1 MDEILLYKRKLERE
15 KAARLE
21 AERLLEA
28 KAIELFE
35 ANQKLR
41 KMNLALEEEVSRK
54 TKDLKAQ
61 KRYYQNLV
69 DLAQDIIFLADS
81 EGHFTYVNP
90 IAEQITGIAAES
102 LIGRHF
108 TDLLKEEDRE
118 KIGGFYLE
126 QIDRKESLTYLE
138 FPMLDS
144 RGKEIWVGQKVNLI
158 IEDGEVREVMGIARD
173 ITEQRENQ
181 QKLSNL
187 NSRLR
192 TILENLTEAVLVEDQ
207 NRRIVLVNQ
216 RFCDLFEIPVPP
228 EQLIGA
234 DCSQSAEQA
243 KHLFADPDQ
252 FVKDIEGLLAD
263 QKLEVAELINMQ
275 DDRIVERDYIPIYRE
290 DLYAGHMWRY
300 QDVTEKIRAERKI
313 RESEEK
319 YRGIIENMELGLMEV
334 DPDGM
339 ITKPYP
345 IFCQMTGYQQEEL
358 LGEKADD
365 VFLTPEWK
373 AFMERQNQKRREGQ
387 TSVYEVQIKR
397 KDGKLVW
404 VLISGA
410 PFYDEK
416 GKVAGSIGIHYD
428 ISEQKQLQKELEE
441 ARQQAEKAR
450 DAEKEFLANMSHEI
464 RNPINSII
472 GLTHLLFDT
481 ASSPEQLNYLNDIKY
496 ASDILL
502 ALVSD
507 ILDISKIA
515 EGKMEPAPRLFNLS
529 ELVIGIVKT
538 MQFRTDEKDVTLD
551 YRLAPNIPDQ
561 LIGDATFLN
570 QILLNLIGN
579 AVKFTQQGSVFLS
592 VEGKQEGE
600 TLWTKFVVEDT
611 GIGIPAEKKESIF
624 ERFSQAG
631 KVTRSHYGGT
641 GLGLPITKK
650 LVEIQGGEIEVESE
664 VGKGTAFTFCLPF
677 QIPKREVSSVK
688 EMARGRDILE
698 QKLHVLVV
706 EDNELNRHYLEKVL
720 SNWGY
725 SYSSAGHG
733 QEALLK
739 LSEEHFDLVLMD
751 IRMPVMDG
759 YEATIHLRN
768 STDNPNR
775 NVPVIA
781 LTASALLDEKEK
793 ALNAGMN
800 EHLCKPFTPDQLAQ
814 KLQDFFTERKETK
827 EEVLPEE
834 KHFGQPFDHA
844 LLEELYGGDKDHI
857 QLMFELFKQNTPQEL
872 DMLEKGLEESDLIG
886 CTSILHKIK
895 PNFQMI
901 GVPELS
907 EYAGELETLLKSDK
921 PPENWQEDC
930 RSFIRKAQEI
940 LDQLKV
946 FKK

>member
-345 IFCQMTGYQQEEL
+345 IFCQMTGYQPEEL
-358 LGEKADD
+358 LGKKADD
-365 VFLTPEWK
+365 VFLNEEWK

-397 KDGKLVW
+397 KDGK
-404 VLISGA
+404 
-410 PFYDEK
+410 
-416 GKVAGSIGIHYD
+416 
-428 ISEQKQLQKELEE
+428 
-441 ARQQAEKAR
+441 
-450 DAEKEFLANMSHEI
+450 
-464 RNPINSII
+464 
-472 GLTHLLFDT
+472 
-481 ASSPEQLNYLNDIKY
+481 
-496 ASDILL
+496 
-502 ALVSD
+502 
-507 ILDISKIA
+507 
-515 EGKMEPAPRLFNLS
+515 
-529 ELVIGIVKT
+529 
-538 MQFRTDEKDVTLD
+538 
-551 YRLAPNIPDQ
+551 
-561 LIGDATFLN
+561 
-570 QILLNLIGN
+570 
-579 AVKFTQQGSVFLS
+579 
-592 VEGKQEGE
+592 
-600 TLWTKFVVEDT
+600 
-611 GIGIPAEKKESIF
+611 
-624 ERFSQAG
+624 
-631 KVTRSHYGGT
+631 
-641 GLGLPITKK
+641 
-650 LVEIQGGEIEVESE
+650 
-664 VGKGTAFTFCLPF
+664 
-677 QIPKREVSSVK
+677 
-688 EMARGRDILE
+688 
-698 QKLHVLVV
+698 
-706 EDNELNRHYLEKVL
+706 
-720 SNWGY
+720 
-725 SYSSAGHG
+725 
-733 QEALLK
+733 
-739 LSEEHFDLVLMD
+739 
-751 IRMPVMDG
+751 
-759 YEATIHLRN
+759 
-768 STDNPNR
+768 
-775 NVPVIA
+775 
-781 LTASALLDEKEK
+781 
-793 ALNAGMN
+793 AGMGV
-800 EHLCKPFTPDQLAQ
+800 DQW
-814 KLQDFFTERKETK
+814 
-827 EEVLPEE
+827 
-834 KHFGQPFDHA
+834 
-844 LLEELYGGDKDHI
+844 
-857 QLMFELFKQNTPQEL
+857 
-872 DMLEKGLEESDLIG
+872 S
-886 CTSILHKIK
+886 
-895 PNFQMI
+895 
-901 GVPELS
+901 
-907 EYAGELETLLKSDK
+907 
-921 PPENWQEDC
+921 
-930 RSFIRKAQEI
+930 SF
-940 LDQLKV
+940 L
-946 FKK
+946 